1 MASPRT
7 PFSTTNSAKGDGLF
21 DVAKQKT
28 DTLGSATWSRK
39 TNGARTT
46 VAPKKDYFSDG
57 ERLCVAAEKGE
68 LDTVRRSDAARD
80 EAASLDAG

>member
-1 MASPRT
+1 
-7 PFSTTNSAKGDGLF
+7 
-21 DVAKQKT
+21 
-28 DTLGSATWSRK
+28 
-39 TNGARTT
+39 